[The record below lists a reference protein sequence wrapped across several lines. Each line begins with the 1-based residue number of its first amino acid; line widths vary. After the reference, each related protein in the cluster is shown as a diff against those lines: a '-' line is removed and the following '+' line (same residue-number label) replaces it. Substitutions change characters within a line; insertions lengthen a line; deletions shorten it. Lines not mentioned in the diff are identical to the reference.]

1 MMPIQVRRP
10 GPRTLATTAICFV
23 LVLGG
28 SQSVL
33 AQATGTI
40 RGRVTAQAGGRP
52 LPNVTVSVQGTQ
64 RGAMTAQNGEYVITA
79 VPVGTATVR
88 AQLLGYGA
96 GTRTVTVA
104 VGQEVTADFALDQVA
119 AALDALVITGQPG
132 ATRRR
137 EIGTSIAAIDVSETV
152 QQAPITTMAE
162 LLQGRDAGITSLGAS
177 GTAGGGGTI
186 VLRGMTSMTRDNSPL
201 IYVDGI
207 RLDAGNSTLVTTG
220 GQSTSRLNDI
230 NPADIARLEIIK
242 GAAATALYG
251 TEASNGVIQIF
262 TKKGEPGQTDYR
274 LGVKVGGTR
283 IPSVFPY
290 MHPDHD
296 RYPSAN
302 DLLSTGLY
310 QDYTGSVRGGL
321 DKVGYYLGGGYTGD
335 EGSFINND
343 FRRANGRLN
352 LTLRP
357 SDNVTADVSS
367 NFTWSKAKLPMNDN
381 YIYGILTTLLLGNP
395 VIKGSEADPYGG
407 AFISV
412 PYVTTVQ
419 NTEETYRFTGGFT
432 LQHKL
437 GDRFSQ
443 RATIGLENVQGQG
456 IGLWPYA
463 PNDVRPQGSRSVN
476 RRDNLQVNMDYSG
489 SLNARVLGIATS
501 TSLGGQLFST
511 NVHRVS
517 ASGQKFAVPGVT
529 LVGATSEQINVGESE
544 IKYTTAGA
552 FIQEQLSFGDRLFV
566 LGGVRV
572 DGSSAF
578 GKSFGLQVFP
588 KASVS
593 YVISDESWFSVPG
606 VTSLRLRAGYG
617 RAGQQPGAFD
627 ATRTY
632 STFTANNGQPAI
644 HTSNLGNPDLA
655 PEVSTEYEGG
665 LEAGLFNDRM
675 HLSATA
681 YHQKT
686 SDALLNRT
694 YAPSLGFLSTQLTNL
709 GSMRNIGVELSLGGT
724 VYQGTKL
731 TVDANAA
738 YAYNDNKVLDMGG
751 TPFIEIDRFGTRVT
765 EGYPVGGKWEYVTV
779 GRDARGYPIRS
790 DEPVYLGVSMPPH
803 TGSFG
808 TDLTYGNVK
817 LFANAQWAAGHIVNN
832 MLKAYMP
839 RGKTGERYFAAVI
852 ANNDDPVK
860 PTSDAVNILL
870 AESRIFGDFMEKA
883 DWLKLREVGLVY
895 TLPAGLSR
903 LVGGQSARL
912 SLSARNLLTI
922 TGYSG
927 TDPEISSTF
936 NNGSLSIGADYFTV
950 PQARQFLVGFDIGW

>member
-1 MMPIQVRRP
+1 MTVQVRRT
-10 GPRTLATTAICFV
+10 GARAASGAAILFLLLA
-23 LVLGG
+23 GG
-28 SQSVL
+28 AQSAV
-33 AQATGTI
+33 AQATGTV
-40 RGRVTAQAGGRP
+40 RGRVTAQAGARP
-52 LPNVTVSVQGTQ
+52 LANVTVSVTGTQ
-64 RGAMTAQNGEYVITA
+64 RGAQTNQAGEYTITG
-79 VPVGTATVR
+79 VPAGPATLR
-88 AQLLGYGA
+88 AQLLGYA
-96 GTRTVTVA
+96 AETRTVTVA
-104 VGQEVTADFALDQVA
+104 AGQEVAADFALDQVA
-119 AALDALVITGQPG
+119 TSLDALVVTGQPG

-137 EIGTSIAAIDVSETV
+137 EIGTSIATIDVSETV
-152 QQAPITTMAE
+152 QEAPISTMAQ

-186 VLRGMTSMTRDNSPL
+186 VLRGMTSMTRDNAPL

-207 RLDAGNSTLVTTG
+207 RLDTGNSTLVTTG
-220 GQSTSRLNDI
+220 GQSTSRMNDI
-230 NPADIARLEIIK
+230 NPADIARVEVIK

-274 LGVKVGGTR
+274 VGVKVGGTR
-283 IPSVFPY
+283 IPDAFPY

-296 RYPSAN
+296 LYPSAN

-310 QDYTGSVRGGL
+310 QEYTGSVRGGL
-321 DKVGYYLGGGYTGD
+321 EKVGYYLGGGYTGD
-335 EGSFINND
+335 EGSFINNS

-352 LTLRP
+352 LTLKP
-357 SDNVTADVSS
+357 TDNLTADVSS
-367 NFTWSKAKLPMNDN
+367 NFTWSKAQLPMNDN

-395 VIKGSEADPYGG
+395 VVKGSEADPYGG

-412 PYVTTVQ
+412 PYVTTVES
-419 NTEETYRFTGGFT
+419 TEETYRFTGGFT
-432 LQHKL
+432 VQHTI
-437 GDRFSQ
+437 GDRFNQ

-456 IGLWPYA
+456 IQLWPYA
-463 PNDVRPQGSRSVN
+463 PNDVRPQGSRAVN
-476 RRDNLQVNMDYSG
+476 RRDNLQLNMDYSA
-489 SLNARVLGIATS
+489 SLDLNLLGIPAS
-501 TSLGGQLFST
+501 TSIGGQLFST

-552 FIQEQLSFGDRLFV
+552 FIQEQLSFGDRLFLV
-566 LGGVRV
+566 GGVRV

-578 GKSFGLQVFP
+578 GESFGLQVFP

-593 YVISDESWFSVPG
+593 YVISDESWFSMPG

-632 STFTANNGQPAI
+632 STFTANGGQPAI

-665 LEAGLFNDRM
+665 FEAGLFGDRM
-675 HLSATA
+675 QLSATA
-681 YHQKT
+681 YHQQT
-686 SDALLNRT
+686 TDALLNRT

-709 GSMRNIGVELSLGGT
+709 GSMRNIGVELSLNGT
-724 VYQGTKL
+724 VYQGDKL
-731 TVDANAA
+731 TVEANAA
-738 YAYNDNKVLDMGG
+738 YAYNDNKVLDMGN

-779 GRDARGYPIRS
+779 GRDANGYPIRS

-803 TGSFG
+803 TGAFG
-808 TDLTYGNVK
+808 TDITYGSFKV
-817 LFANAQWAAGHIVNN
+817 FANGQWAGGLVVNN

-852 ANNDDPVK
+852 ANNDDPVN
-860 PTSDAVNILL
+860 PQSDAVKILQ
-870 AESRIFGDFMEKA
+870 AESRIFGDFIERA

-895 TLPAGLSR
+895 TLPAGVSS

-912 SLSARNLLTI
+912 SLSARNILTI

-936 NNGSLSIGADYFTV
+936 DEGSLSIGADYFTV
-950 PQARQFLVGFDIGW
+950 PQARQFLIGFDIGW